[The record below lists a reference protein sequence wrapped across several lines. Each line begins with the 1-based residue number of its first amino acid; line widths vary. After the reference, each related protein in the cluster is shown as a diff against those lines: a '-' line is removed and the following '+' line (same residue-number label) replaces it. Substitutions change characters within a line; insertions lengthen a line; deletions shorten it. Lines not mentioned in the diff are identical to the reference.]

1 MSNEL
6 ATINNDNVTTGFIST
21 VDTTTKMGKISLV
34 NALNASTSL
43 ADLGDAKIVVKNIV
57 LNKGKRSQTGEDCV
71 NTHLIL
77 DDGSC
82 VMSQSDGIAR
92 SALAIIDAWNG
103 DFGKGIVVQI
113 KSTKLSNGR
122 TLKTIEVVD
131 EVE

>member
-21 VDTTTKMGKISLV
+21 VDTSTKMGKISLV

-43 ADLGDAKIVVKNIV
+43 ADLGDAKITVKDIV
-57 LNKGKRSQTGEDCV
+57 LNRGARSQTGEECI

-103 DFGKGIVVQI
+103 DFGNGIVVQI

-122 TLKTIEVVD
+122 TLKTIEVLD
-131 EVE
+131 EI

>member
-1 MSNEL
+1 MGNEL

-43 ADLGDAKIVVKNIV
+43 ADLGDAKITVKDIV
-57 LNKGKRSQTGEDCV
+57 LNRGARSQTGEECI

-103 DFGKGIVVQI
+103 DFGNGIVVQI

-122 TLKTIEVVD
+122 TLKTIEVLD
-131 EVE
+131 EI

>member
-1 MSNEL
+1 MANEL

-21 VDTTTKMGKISLV
+21 VDTSTKMGKISLV

-43 ADLGDAKIVVKNIV
+43 ADLGDAKITVKDIV
-57 LNKGKRSQTGEDCV
+57 LNRGARSQTGEECI

-77 DDGSC
+77 TDGSC

-103 DFGKGIVVQI
+103 DFGNGIVVQI

-122 TLKTIEVVD
+122 TLKTIEVLD
-131 EVE
+131 EI

>member
-1 MSNEL
+1 MANEL

-21 VDTTTKMGKISLV
+21 VDTSTKMGKISLV

-43 ADLGDAKIVVKNIV
+43 ADLGDAKITVKDIV
-57 LNKGKRSQTGEDCV
+57 LNRGARSQTGEECI

-77 DDGSC
+77 ADGSC

-103 DFGKGIVVQI
+103 DFGNGIVVQI

-122 TLKTIEVVD
+122 TLKTIEVLD
-131 EVE
+131 EI